1 MKFRQER
8 TEITDAEER
17 ALEESVRSLER
28 TLGETPVPPA
38 EAYWSNVI
46 VKANRK
52 IDESTSGKALSIN
65 WALRVAIPGVV
76 AVLSFVI
83 GLHYYVPE
91 KPHQNDTI
99 NAVLQSLPNQV
110 VDSLLTGNAPAD
122 LSVSPSDIGGDIFT
136 FSESQIA
143 DYLIDRGAA
152 ETLVDGLSD
161 QQVGDVVLAISM
173 IARTVP

>member
-17 ALEESVRSLER
+17 ELEQSVRMLER
-28 TLGETPVPPA
+28 SRGETPVPPP
-38 EAYWSNVI
+38 ESYWQNLSIRMNT
-46 VKANRK
+46 K
-52 IDESTSGKALSIN
+52 IDDATSGRALSIN

-76 AVLSFVI
+76 AVISFVI

-99 NAVLQSLPNQV
+99 SAVIRSLPEQA

-122 LSVSPSDIGGDIFT
+122 LTVSPSDIGGDIFI

-143 DYLIDRGAA
+143 DYLITRGAA
-152 ETLVDGLSD
+152 ETLVEGLSD
-161 QQVGDVVLAISM
+161 QQVGEVVVALGTI
-173 IARTVP
+173 RD